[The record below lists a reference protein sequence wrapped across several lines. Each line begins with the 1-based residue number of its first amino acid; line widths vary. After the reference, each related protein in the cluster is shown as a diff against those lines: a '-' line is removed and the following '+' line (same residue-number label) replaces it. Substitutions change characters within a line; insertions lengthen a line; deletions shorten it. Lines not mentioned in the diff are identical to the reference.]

1 MFLGWPFGLV
11 LLYSLVHGL
20 PHGLR
25 EEYWNV
31 KRRKLAFEIP
41 LRKRGTTS
49 GTVGLGDNSDL
60 LYTVPI
66 ELGET
71 TTAVQLDTGSS
82 DLWVI
87 SDACT
92 TDICKNA
99 TAARYPSATF
109 NPTAISVKM
118 NYGDSKTGT
127 FASGPVGIDAASIAG
142 VTIAQQAFVSVND
155 TSNKIVQH
163 GAAGILGL
171 GFPSGSVVQ
180 ANLAGRKLTSDD
192 SISSI
197 STNGPLL
204 SRLAMSGELEDPMF
218 AVTLQ
223 RSTVDISGQGQLSIG
238 KLPNGVDN
246 SSLTWVPVRLYKPE
260 EGGLKPPT
268 FAPNEVY
275 PFRWEVDID
284 GVFLDGQRLADST
297 IPSQGVSSTTT
308 SALIDTGNSLL
319 RGPSDVVQN
328 ILTKVSPSFS
338 PSSGNAAV
346 IACNV
351 PHTLSFQIGG
361 KMFPIDPRDFIS
373 PSTVAGDTTNCI
385 ADNVVATDSPSV
397 GSLFSWNLGDPFFK
411 SNVVAFHFGN
421 LTHPSVDPPRIGLLS
436 TVPNN
441 ADSLLQNAIQD
452 AVQNGGKF
460 ESTFELAPTVAAAA
474 HPESTIVIS
483 TAPGTRFTASSKSS
497 QASSTATTNRK
508 NAASSITLN
517 YVPVVFAALLPLI
530 LSGFHDALL
539 L

>member
-1 MFLGWPFGLV
+1 MFFGWSFGLV
-11 LLYSLVHGL
+11 LLSSLAHGL
-20 PHGLR
+20 PHGTR
-25 EEYWNV
+25 EEDWDV

-41 LRKRGTTS
+41 LRSRGTTS

-92 TDICKNA
+92 TDICQNA
-99 TAARYPSATF
+99 TATRYPSAAL
-109 NPTAISVKM
+109 NPNAVSVTM

-127 FASGPVGIDAASIAG
+127 SASGPVGTDVASIAG
-142 VTIAQQAFVSVND
+142 VTISQQAFVSVND
-155 TSNKIVQH
+155 TSNKVVQH

-171 GFPSGSVVQ
+171 GFPSGSVIQ
-180 ANLAGRKLTSDD
+180 ANLADSKTSDD

-223 RSTVDISGQGQLSIG
+223 RSTVDIGGKGQLSIG
-238 KLPNGVDN
+238 KLPDAVDN

-260 EGGLKPPT
+260 EGGLQPPT

-297 IPSQGVSSTTT
+297 IPSRGVSSTRT

-328 ILTKVSPSFS
+328 ILTTVSPSFNPDS
-338 PSSGNAAV
+338 AGAPV
-346 IACNV
+346 VACNV

-373 PSTVAGDTTNCI
+373 PSTIAGDTTNCI
-385 ADNVVATDSPSV
+385 AANVVATDSPSV
-397 GSLFSWNLGDPFFK
+397 GALFSWNLGDPFFK

-421 LTHPSVDPPRIGLLS
+421 LTHPSVDPPRIGFLS

-441 ADSLLQNAIQD
+441 ADSLLQVAIDD
-452 AVQNGGKF
+452 AAQNGGKF
-460 ESTFELAPTVAAAA
+460 ESTFELAPTAVVAD
-474 HPESTIVIS
+474 HPKSTIVIS
-483 TAPGTRFTASSKSS
+483 TAPGTRFTASSKGG
-497 QASSTATTNRK
+497 QASSTTAANRK

-517 YVPVVFAALLPLI
+517 YIPIVLAALLPLF
-530 LSGFHDALL
+530 LSGFYNALFL
-539 L
+539 